1 MAFSYKTRKE
11 EIDRLKSGEKFDLLI
26 IGAGITGAGLAHQA
40 QKLGMKVAIVD
51 KQDFAA
57 GTSSR
62 STRLV
67 HGGIRYLKTF
77 DVKVVSETV
86 SERDNLQHI
95 APQLVQ
101 PDPMILPIYDEPGT
115 TFDMFSVKVAMD
127 LYDHLAH
134 INETP
139 HLKQYANYT
148 ISKDEVL
155 KRVKGLN
162 PNHLVGAGV
171 YLDYQDNDTRFVI
184 EHIKK
189 AHDEGT
195 VAVSRL
201 EAVKIVHNE
210 RNQVVGAEVKDV
222 WDGGDGSKFTI
233 HANMVVDCAGPFSDF
248 VRVLDSNEPKEQ
260 HVRPTKGVHFVV
272 DGSKLTVKQP
282 IYFGS
287 GTNDGRMIFVIPREG
302 KTYFGTTDTD
312 YHGDFNHPDVTQWDV
327 DYLLNIINSRWPEA
341 HLTVND
347 IETSWSGLRPLLG
360 SAKPKVDAATG
371 ASKAPTADAP
381 SSVSRGSSFTI
392 ADDGLAVL
400 SGGKLTD
407 HRLMAMNS
415 LEKIIDYFKEHFN
428 EDFTW
433 NDDIA
438 MEPVSGGD
446 FNPEGDIHEE
456 LEKIAKP
463 GTSKGLTADEAYSM
477 ASEYGTNA
485 AKIFSYV
492 DEGFKAYE
500 GLSLYESL
508 RLHYGIEEEMVLDP
522 IDYLERRTYWITFH
536 LEQIDTVKDAVVAVI
551 AKELNYSDDQ
561 LAAAKKEV
569 QEVIDA
575 RGLKDLKAKANA

>member
-26 IGAGITGAGLAHQA
+26 IGAGITGSGLALAA
-40 QKLGMKVAIVD
+40 QSSGMKVAIVD

-77 DVKVVSETV
+77 DVKVVADTV
-86 SERDNLQHI
+86 SERDKLQHI

-139 HLKQYANYT
+139 HLKKYANYT
-148 ISKDEVL
+148 ISKDETL

-184 EHIKK
+184 EEIKK
-189 AHDEGT
+189 SHDLGA

-201 EAVKIVHNE
+201 EATKIVHNE

-222 WDGGDGSKFTI
+222 WDGGDGSQFTI
-233 HANMVVDCAGPFSDF
+233 HANMVVDCGGPFSDF
-248 VRVLDSNEPKEQ
+248 IRVLDSNEPKEQ
-260 HVRPTKGVHFVV
+260 NVRPTKGVHFVV
-272 DGSKLTVKQP
+272 DSSRLHVDQP

-312 YHGDFNHPDVTQWDV
+312 YHGDFNHPTVTQRDV
-327 DYLLNIINSRWPEA
+327 DYLLNIINARWPEA

-381 SSVSRGSSFTI
+381 SAVSRGSSFTI

-407 HRLMAMNS
+407 HRLMAKGA
-415 LEKIIDYFKEHFN
+415 LEKIIPYFAEHFN
-428 EDFTW
+428 EKFTQV
-433 NDDIA
+433 DSVKV
-438 MEPVSGGD
+438 PVSGGD

-456 LEKIAKP
+456 LSKIAKP
-463 GTSKGLTADEAYSM
+463 GESKGLTADEAYAM

-485 AKIFSYV
+485 KKIFSYV
-492 DEGFKAYE
+492 DDGFKAYE

-522 IDYLERRTYWITFH
+522 VDYLERRTYWITFH
-536 LEQIDTVKDAVVAVI
+536 MAQINAVKDAVVREI
-551 AKELNYSDDQ
+551 AKQLNYSDEQ

-575 RGLKDLKAKANA
+575 RSLKELKEEAKN